1 MPTLD
6 KLGYKTVSDSP
17 FGVCGPKGMDAGLTR
32 TLHDAFKKTLDDP
45 AVLASFDK
53 FDQTVI
59 YMNTEDYTK
68 FARESFAAEKATI
81 ERLGMAAK
89 S

>member
-1 MPTLD
+1 
-6 KLGYKTVSDSP
+6 
-17 FGVCGPKGMDAGLTR
+17 MDPAITR

-45 AVLASFDK
+45 AVLATFDK

-59 YMNTEDYTK
+59 YMGTEAYTK

-81 ERLGMAAK
+81 ERLGMATGK
-89 S
+89 G